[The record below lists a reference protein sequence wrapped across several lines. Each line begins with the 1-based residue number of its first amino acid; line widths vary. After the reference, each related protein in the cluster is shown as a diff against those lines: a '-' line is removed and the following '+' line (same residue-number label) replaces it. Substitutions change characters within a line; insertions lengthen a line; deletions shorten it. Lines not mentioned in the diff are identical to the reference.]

1 MRVPS
6 VDVLIALVTSAFVI
20 AVTNLNGKVSLE
32 SANDIPNILMKFL
45 LPFSLWRIEDTT
57 EMVFRRKK
65 DGLVDENRVNNK
77 ENKNNRAVFML
88 YLFAYNIKPM
98 PK

>member
-1 MRVPS
+1 MLGLS
-6 VDVLIALVTSAFVI
+6 F
-20 AVTNLNGKVSLE
+20 NLSCLYYHCGE
-32 SANDIPNILMKFL
+32 SKTQRKWFL
-45 LPFSLWRIEDTT
+45 DEKR
-57 EMVFRRKK
+57 

-88 YLFAYNIKPM
+88 YLFAYSIKPM

>member
-1 MRVPS
+1 MNIIFDSIILILTVANRSQNGNGFS
-6 VDVLIALVTSAFVI
+6 VDE
-20 AVTNLNGKVSLE
+20 K
-32 SANDIPNILMKFL
+32 
-45 LPFSLWRIEDTT
+45 R
-57 EMVFRRKK
+57 

-98 PK
+98 SK

>member
-1 MRVPS
+1 MYS
-6 VDVLIALVTSAFVI
+6 VH
-20 AVTNLNGKVSLE
+20 K
-32 SANDIPNILMKFL
+32 
-45 LPFSLWRIEDTT
+45 LPLALWRNEDTT
-57 EMVFRRKK
+57 EIVLDEKG